1 MLNPKLYLNKNLFE
15 STVEKKAT
23 REGFGEALVELGQ
36 TNENVVV
43 LTADLSESTRT
54 EEFAKKF
61 PERFFEV
68 GVAEQNM
75 VAIAAGFGTNG
86 KIAFTSSY
94 AVFSP
99 GKNWETIR
107 TTIAYNQSN
116 VKIAGHHSG
125 LLTGPDGATH
135 QSTEDIAL
143 MRVLP
148 NMTIF
153 SPCDAIE
160 AKKVTLE
167 AAKINGPV
175 YLRFTRDKTP
185 ILTSEQTPFDRNNIE
200 TFWINENPKVT
211 IFATGYLLFQAL
223 LATKKLEEQGIE
235 VLVANVSTIKPVDEN
250 TIIELAK
257 KSGKVVT
264 VEDHQVAGGMGSMI
278 AEVLA
283 QNLPTP
289 IEFVGLKDT
298 FGESGQPLELI
309 KKYNLDDE
317 AIEKAVRKILAKPT
331 GQKLYRTSENLY

>member
-1 MLNPKLYLNKNLFE
+1 MLNKDLKLNNNLFE
-15 STVEKKAT
+15 STVQKKAV
-23 REGFGEALVELGQ
+23 RDGFGEALVELGK
-36 TNENVVV
+36 TNPNVVV
-43 LTADLSESTRT
+43 LTADLSESTRV

-75 VAIAAGFGTNG
+75 VAIAAGLGVNG

-99 GKNWETIR
+99 GKNWETVR
-107 TTIAYNQSN
+107 TTVAYNQSN

-148 NMTIF
+148 GMTVF

-160 AKKVTLE
+160 AKELTLK
-167 AAKINGPV
+167 AAQINGPV
-175 YLRFTRDKTP
+175 YLRLTRDKTP
-185 ILTSEQTPFDRNNIE
+185 IITTEKTPFDINQIQ
-200 TFWINENPKVT
+200 TFWVNENPKVT
-211 IFATGYLLFQAL
+211 IFSTGYLLYYAL
-223 LATKKLEEQGIE
+223 LAAKNLEKQGIE
-235 VLVANVSTIKPVDEN
+235 VLVANISTIKPSDEQ
-250 TIIELAK
+250 TVIELAE

-278 AEVLA
+278 AEVLSRTK
-283 QNLPTP
+283 PTP

-298 FGESGQPLELI
+298 FGQSGQPLELI
-309 KKYNLDDE
+309 KKYKLDDE
-317 AIEKAVRKILAKPT
+317 AIENAVRKIIA
-331 GQKLYRTSENLY
+331 

>member
-1 MLNPKLYLNKNLFE
+1 MLNPDLKLNRNLFE
-15 STVEKKAT
+15 ATVEKRAT
-23 REGFGEALVELGQ
+23 RDGFGEALVELGEI
-36 TNENVVV
+36 NPNVVV

-54 EEFAKKF
+54 EAFAKKF

-75 VAIAAGFGTNG
+75 VAIAAGLGTSG
-86 KIAFTSSY
+86 KIAFASSY

-99 GKNWETIR
+99 GKNWETVR
-107 TTIAYNQSN
+107 TTIAYNQAN

-125 LLTGPDGATH
+125 IMTGPDGATH

-143 MRVLP
+143 MRALP
-148 NMTIF
+148 GMTVF

-167 AAKINGPV
+167 AAKIHGPV

-185 ILTSEQTPFDRNNIE
+185 IITTEQTPFDSHKIQ
-200 TFWINENPKVT
+200 TLWISEEPKVT
-211 IFATGYLLFQAL
+211 IFATGYLLYQAL
-223 LATKKLEEQGIE
+223 LAAKSLEEQNIQ
-235 VLVANVSTIKPVDEN
+235 VLVENVASIKPADEE
-250 TIIELAK
+250 TIVELAG

-283 QNLPTP
+283 KTKPTP
-289 IEFVGLKDT
+289 IRFIGMQDT

-309 KKYNLDDE
+309 KKYRMDE
-317 AIEKAVRKILAKPT
+317 KAIEEAVK
-331 GQKLYRTSENLY
+331 NLIK